1 MAVCIS
7 SARGLMLETISP
19 STTEAQPPA
28 CVDQELRLEQMP
40 FQEELLNGHIASLI
54 RHQTADL
61 GWHVQEEA
69 KGSFRDD
76 RLKRP
81 DIVISRGDAPPV
93 VIENEYEPGRT
104 LEGDCISRL
113 GQTLEPD
120 ARGRSG
126 EVAVVFALRSPE
138 SLRECAHGDE
148 AEALLRAGAELEF
161 AVYRGNQDDHT
172 RFPRSGFLRGSVL
185 DLVNFIKPA
194 SIPEDIVNQA
204 ADALSRGTNEAAA
217 ILIRYSATRYNF
229 GATLGEKLR
238 QPWPAPYDAVNGKQA
253 KADSE
258 ARMQT
263 AKMCVT
269 MLINALAYQQSLSG
283 HHAEINDLHT
293 VRERSG
299 ASELNKG
306 IVLEEW
312 RKILDVNYWPIFHI
326 AMELLLD
333 LPMDAVAEMLPGMLA
348 TADQIQVAMRQNDI
362 AGIVF
367 QRLIADR
374 KTLKTYY
381 TRPESTVLVAYLG
394 VHDDVDWSDPKVV
407 KDYRIA
413 DYACGTGGLVLAAYQ
428 RVRDLHRAH
437 GGNPDQLHAYMME
450 HSLTACDIMPAAVHL
465 SSSLL
470 SSVAPGEIY
479 DGTRH
484 ILYPFGGVKR
494 RSKRG
499 EFVKDTDGN
508 PVLERDTKG
517 LPIVHIGSL
526 ELLDLTSTKRQ
537 VVLPINEQM
546 ALGSNGNR
554 LPIEVDMAP
563 LSQDL
568 VIMNPPF
575 TRPTKHAPFN
585 ADGHVDPRNPAF
597 AAFGTSDEEQQAMKR
612 KERALGR
619 NTISDGNA
627 GLGTTFTAIA
637 DNMVKSG
644 GRIALILPTTAMM
657 GGSYDA
663 AKDQA
668 YSWQRLRDL
677 LYRQYDE
684 IVIVSIAQA
693 SPSDSAFS
701 ADSNFADCVLF
712 ARRAEGSSP
721 QSKSAHF
728 VNLRALPSNQLEA
741 QETARSVKLA
751 IQATNS
757 VGSYQD
763 IRIGDEITGFV
774 SLEAIHPRKKW
785 TAVRLLEPTLAVR
798 ARQLAQGELN
808 LPQRADPIAIPIC
821 HIGTIGRVGP
831 MDRDITEGKRGPFR
845 KVNSSS
851 TGDEFPMLWAL
862 APVGRQQGVR
872 LKNTM
877 LTQPDSHGVVKD
889 GRTEDAVRLWRNA
902 AHLHINALF
911 RFNANGTAAAFT
923 DRRSLGGRAWPPLAA
938 GNIDQEKALC
948 VWFNGT
954 LGMISYW
961 MASNRTQ
968 GGRGVT
974 GVTAI
979 PSIPTLDVTALTPQA
994 LAAAVA
1000 IFDDLQE
1007 QAMLPANE
1015 AYRDPVRQELD
1026 RRILTEVLE
1035 LDDESVEQLAI
1046 LRDQWCAEPTVT
1058 GTKKTGIQFAN
1069 T

>member
-76 RLKRP
+76 KLKRP

-93 VIENEYEPGRT
+93 VIENEYVPERT

-126 EVAVVFALRSPE
+126 EVTVVFALRSPE

-161 AVYRGNQDDHT
+161 AVYRGNQADHT
-172 RFPRSGFLRGSVL
+172 RFPRSGFLRGDVR

-494 RSKRG
+494 RGKRG
-499 EFVKDTDGN
+499 EFVKDSDGN

-517 LPIVHIGSL
+517 QPIVHIGSL

-585 ADGHVDPRNPAF
+585 AEGHVDPRNPAF

-684 IVIVSIAQA
+684 IVVVSIAQA

-712 ARRAEGSSP
+712 ARRAEESSP

-741 QETARSVKLA
+741 QETARAIRTA
-751 IQATNS
+751 IQATTRT
-757 VGSYQD
+757 GSYKA
-763 IRIGDEITGFV
+763 IHIGDEITGFV
-774 SLEAIHPRKKW
+774 CRETIHPRKKW

-798 ARQLAQGELN
+798 ARQLAQGELS
-808 LPQRADPIAIPIC
+808 LPQRAEPIAIPIC

-862 APVGRQQGVR
+862 APVGRQQGMR

-877 LTQPDSHGVVKD
+877 LTLPDSHGVVKD

-911 RFNANGTAAAFT
+911 RFNANATAAAFT

-948 VWFNGT
+948 VWMNGT